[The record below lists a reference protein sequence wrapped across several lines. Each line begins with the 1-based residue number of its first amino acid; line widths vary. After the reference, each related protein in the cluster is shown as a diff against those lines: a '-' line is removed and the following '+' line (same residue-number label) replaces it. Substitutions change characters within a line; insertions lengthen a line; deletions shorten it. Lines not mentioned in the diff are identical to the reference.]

1 MDVVSGGGGPRK
13 RGRDSGKGVATWPT
27 QGTEIELVTAGGSWD
42 GPTRSFRGVGRAS
55 RNRPLRADG
64 ENAQPLA
71 SVTRRSRVGRRVPAA
86 MTARWPRPASRLMAS
101 EKPQAEDLT
110 CDAILRALWPQSD
123 TSAPRSPRPAGA
135 SCSVQCITDPSRDSS
150 RLEAPPK
157 PVPTAHGHEWHRPPT
172 PATSCHS
179 ASPAACVGGGG
190 GDPDLGPRDTEPYPA
205 VAAAD
210 AQSLCPLLL
219 LARPCD
225 RPPPVPAREPSH
237 VLISG
242 HASSARCEGV
252 CPLSIGAPR
261 PGCAAT
267 ALPSLS
273 ASQPGFSSAFIL
285 QLELTFDV
293 T

>member
-13 RGRDSGKGVATWPT
+13 WGRDSGKGVATWPT

-42 GPTRSFRGVGRAS
+42 GPTRSFRRVGRAS
-55 RNRPLRADG
+55 RNRPSRADG
-64 ENAQPLA
+64 ESTQPLA

-150 RLEAPPK
+150 RLEPPPK
-157 PVPTAHGHEWHRPPT
+157 PVPTAHGHERHHPPT

-179 ASPAACVGGGG
+179 ASPAACVRGGG
-190 GDPDLGPRDTEPYPA
+190 GDPDLGPQDSEPYRAVVGPYLTKGPRTSQTPLAPHSYRDVADHLPCTVPHIPA
-205 VAAAD
+205 T
-210 AQSLCPLLL
+210 SLQ
-219 LARPCD
+219 
-225 RPPPVPAREPSH
+225 PPAC
-237 VLISG
+237 
-242 HASSARCEGV
+242 ASSTPS
-252 CPLSIGAPR
+252 PLH
-261 PGCAAT
+261 PG
-267 ALPSLS
+267 P
-273 ASQPGFSSAFIL
+273 
-285 QLELTFDV
+285 
-293 T
+293 